1 MRAWLR
7 QHWRAFRGA
16 VRKLAEQRTASL
28 LNAVVIGIALALPVG
43 AYALLANLQ
52 AVSSRF
58 TLEPQV
64 SAFMAGDAKPADTDA
79 VGRRL
84 KADPRVA
91 SVRFVPRDEALKSLQ
106 RTEGFADIIAALE
119 RNPLPDAF
127 VVRLRDATPAAL
139 DALATELRAAAGVG
153 HVQTDSA
160 WAQRLAAVV
169 SIARMAILLLTAML
183 AAGLLA
189 VTFNS
194 IRLQILTQREEIEV
208 SRLLGATD
216 GFIQRPFY
224 YLGALQGL
232 AGGAIAL
239 GAVAASFVLLNRGV
253 RTLASSY
260 GSSFELQFVG
270 PADALAIALF
280 AGLLGW
286 LGANLSVS
294 MYLREM
300 EAK

>member
-7 QHWRAFRGA
+7 QHWQAFRGA
-16 VRKLAEQRTASL
+16 VRKLAEQRMASM

-52 AVSSRF
+52 ALSSRF

-64 SAFMAGDAKPADTDA
+64 SAFMAADAKAADTDA

-84 KADPRVA
+84 KTDPRVA

-106 RTEGFADIIAALE
+106 RSEGFADIIAALE

-127 VVRLRDATPAAL
+127 VVRLRDAAPAAL
-139 DALATELRAAAGVG
+139 EALAGELRAAAGVA

-160 WAQRLAAVV
+160 WAQRLAAMV

-239 GAVAASFVLLNRGV
+239 GAVATSFLLLNRGV

-260 GSSFELQFVG
+260 GSSFELQFLG

-280 AGLLGW
+280 AALLGW

-294 MYLREM
+294 IYLREIDQ
-300 EAK
+300 K